1 MTVEVKE
8 PTAAAL
14 AMQAM
19 AKARLD
25 GPPRL
30 PLMQQNICEESYH
43 RRRFFFDNPP
53 AGTTEHAVLH
63 PNFWKA
69 IGSWLRRHDVLYVMC
84 EDAAGNRCKNEVSVT
99 VEKTVPQVEVS
110 FRGRH
115 KRQTMTDEVKQLPDG
130 GCIRWATAG
139 VDNVRETGFAS
150 FDEKGHKLGSIQ
162 GHADIQAAYRQWDIE
177 KPRKPATV

>member
-30 PLMQQNICEESYH
+30 KLMGLHVCEEEQH
-43 RRRFFFDNPP
+43 RRRWFFDNPP

-63 PNFWKA
+63 PDFWKA
-69 IGSWLRRHDVLYVMC
+69 IGSQLKRHDILTVMC
-84 EDAAGNRCKNEVSVT
+84 EDAAGNPGRSEVEVT
-99 VEKTVPQVEVS
+99 VEKITPQVEVS
-110 FRGRH
+110 FRSRH
-115 KRQTMTDEVKQLPDG
+115 KRQSMIEEIMQLPGG
-130 GCIRWATAG
+130 GCIRWATVG
-139 VDNVRETGFAS
+139 VDNVRESGFAV
-150 FDEKGHKLGSIQ
+150 FGENGKPAMGIQ
-162 GHADIQAAYRQWDIE
+162 GHADAQSAYRRWDIE
-177 KPRKPATV
+177 KPRKAS